1 MLPTTDQ
8 YRNCIPEAVSIARSV
23 HRRQKLQQARMQTHS
38 TIAGSRS
45 VRKQIELPS
54 ILQICCQ
61 HVNVLRHD
69 THIVSQH
76 VIVSH
81 ILQHVTQTFGGGD
94 CWETNSC
101 RDFSLDRLS
110 LGLWGRTVRR
120 HKDGELMCIQPIK
133 HRIKVKGMNCIVMRE
148 QYPDTGM
155 GRDCPPCSGHDSEHK
170 RFRLPGRHVFC
181 QRSGLW

>member
-45 VRKQIELPS
+45 VREQIELPS

-61 HVNVLRHD
+61 HVNVLQHD
-69 THIVSQH
+69 THIVRQH

-81 ILQHVTQTFGGGD
+81 SAGFRRWRLLGD
-94 CWETNSC
+94 LTAAETSVWIGSVSVC
-101 RDFSLDRLS
+101 GVVVVVVVAVSAAVHS
-110 LGLWGRTVRR
+110 
-120 HKDGELMCIQPIK
+120 
-133 HRIKVKGMNCIVMRE
+133 GML
-148 QYPDTGM
+148 
-155 GRDCPPCSGHDSEHK
+155 
-170 RFRLPGRHVFC
+170 LPGVTSLLLLHSMPYRPCMH
-181 QRSGLW
+181 

>member
-8 YRNCIPEAVSIARSV
+8 YRNCIPEVVSIACSV

-45 VRKQIELPS
+45 VRKPIELPS

-61 HVNVLRHD
+61 HVNVLRHV

-81 ILQHVTQTFGGGD
+81 ISQHVTQTFSGGD

-101 RDFSLDRLS
+101 RDFSLDWLS
-110 LGLWGRTVRR
+110 LSLWGSSSSGSSSVCSSALR
-120 HKDGELMCIQPIK
+120 HVIAGCHFAASVALNAIQTS
-133 HRIKVKGMNCIVMRE
+133 HALTNFYGLCGVKG
-148 QYPDTGM
+148 Q
-155 GRDCPPCSGHDSEHK
+155 
-170 RFRLPGRHVFC
+170 
-181 QRSGLW
+181 